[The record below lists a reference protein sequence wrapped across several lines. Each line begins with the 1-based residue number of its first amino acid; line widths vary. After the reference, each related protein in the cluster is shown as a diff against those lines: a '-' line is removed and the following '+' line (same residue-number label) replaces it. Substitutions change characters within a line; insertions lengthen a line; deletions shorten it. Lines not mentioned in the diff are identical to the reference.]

1 MTGEPDRS
9 APAGDLQGL
18 REALEQID
26 HRLLRLLRERM
37 NLVEGVAEAKLGS
50 AWPFRDPAREDR
62 LLLRLRDKG
71 NTVLVVEHKPEA
83 IAIADHVVDLGPG
96 AGDAGGPNPPAG

>member
-9 APAGDLQGL
+9 GPAGDLQGL

-37 NLVEGVAEAKLGS
+37 DLVEGVAEAKLGS

-62 LLLRLRDKG
+62 LLLRLRQAA
-71 NTVLVVEHKPEA
+71 VEEGLDPHEVERLYRVILDMCVGHPQAFERA
-83 IAIADHVVDLGPG
+83 LETTP
-96 AGDAGGPNPPAG
+96 